1 MPYIYIYIHRIIG
14 KGGSTIEDIRG
25 KSGAFVRGA
34 DMDDELRLVREAYC
48 MSI

>member
-1 MPYIYIYIHRIIG
+1 MPYVLMYMYRIIG

-34 DMDDELRLVREAYC
+34 DMDDELRLVRERD
-48 MSI
+48 SV